1 MFIETETLRHY
12 LKNSYW
18 SNETLCLKK
27 KQKHNIEFIFYDFYV
42 VKTSLQGIFEGFFLY
57 HSNTLFQMLTS
68 SSTL

>member
-27 KQKHNIEFIFYDFYV
+27 KQKHNIELIFYDFYV
-42 VKTSLQGIFEGFFLY
+42 VKTSLQEIFEGFFFI
-57 HSNTLFQMLTS
+57 S
-68 SSTL
+68 